1 MNYQKRKIAFS
12 VLLITSILGV
22 NCGNS
27 DIEGSGNTTAIDSLE
42 QLAIYN
48 LDISEPSGITY
59 NSQIELFM
67 IVSDD
72 ESDIFLVDSIGN
84 VRGKISTS
92 GSDMEGI
99 AVSKNCDTI
108 FVVEETK
115 RLVSSYTI
123 SGSLISSF
131 SVDVATNSEHALEG
145 IARSPINGRLTVL
158 NEKLPCMLL
167 EYDNSKEFWRKEIRY
182 SSDISDIFYDEN
194 TNCFWV
200 TSDEARKVLKL
211 SSEFDLISE
220 WRISVNQAEGIT
232 ILRDKIYIVSDSES
246 KMYVFQKPN

>member
-1 MNYQKRKIAFS
+1 MTS
-12 VLLITSILGV
+12 LLGIK
-22 NCGNS
+22 CGNP
-27 DIEGSGNTTAIDSLE
+27 DLDGARNTTTIDSLE
-42 QLAIYN
+42 QLAVYN
-48 LDISEPSGITY
+48 LDIPEPSGITY

-84 VRGKISTS
+84 LRGKISTS

-123 SGSLISSF
+123 SGSFISSF
-131 SVDVATNSEHALEG
+131 SVDVATNSENALEG
-145 IARSPINGRLTVL
+145 IARSPINGRLTIL

-182 SSDISDIFYDEN
+182 ASDISDIFYDEN

-211 SSEFDLISE
+211 SSEFNLISE
-220 WRISVNQAEGIT
+220 WTISVNQAEGIT

-246 KMYVFQKPN
+246 KMYVFQKPS